1 MGETIGPPESCFAS
15 SRRCERLVARAVS
28 CIVLRGL
35 CGDTTGPID
44 WLPQLDSLPQPG
56 LFIETSLFQTS
67 EVTARD
73 HADDFALV
81 DDR

>member
-1 MGETIGPPESCFAS
+1 MTGRGHHHQFLDATEPLSVPSLG
-15 SRRCERLVARAVS
+15 
-28 CIVLRGL
+28 VLRGL